1 MMTDTPLRLEP
12 GLYVTAT
19 PIGNLGDIT
28 YRAVETLK
36 AAELIVCEDT
46 RQTAKLCAAY
56 GIKTPLKPYHEH
68 NAARA
73 RPGLIKKLQDGAAI
87 CLVSDAGTPLIS
99 DPGYKLVREA
109 RDAGVAV
116 IPLPGASAV
125 ITALCAAGAPSDHFL
140 FAGFAPSRAG
150 ARDKAFAAVAE
161 IAATLVFYE
170 SGPRLCA
177 CLEAMA
183 AVFGERRAVVA
194 RELTKLHE
202 EFREGELSELAA
214 SYKDAPPKG
223 EIVVLVFPPET
234 KPVTVE
240 ALDDFLKDALETM
253 SVKDAAAQAA
263 SILGAARKSAY
274 ARALK
279 LKAEP

>member
-1 MMTDTPLRLEP
+1 MTDTPLHLEP

-36 AAELIVCEDT
+36 AADLIICEDT
-46 RQTAKLCAAY
+46 RHTAKLCAAY
-56 GIKTPLKPYHEH
+56 AIKTPLKPYHEH
-68 NAARA
+68 NAARV
-73 RPGLIKKLQDGAAI
+73 RPGIIKKLQDGAAM

-116 IPLPGASAV
+116 TPLPGASAA
-125 ITALCAAGAPSDHFL
+125 IAALSAAGAPSVHFL
-140 FAGFAPSRAG
+140 FAGFAPARTV

-161 IAATLVFYE
+161 VAATLVFYE
-170 SGPRLCA
+170 TGPRLCA

-183 AVFGERRAVVA
+183 AAFGNRRAVVA
-194 RELTKLHE
+194 RELTKLYE
-202 EFREGELSELAA
+202 DFREGHLSELAT

-234 KPVTVE
+234 KPVTAE
-240 ALDDFLKDALETM
+240 TLDRFLKDALETM

-263 SILGAARKSAY
+263 TVLGAARNSAY
-274 ARALK
+274 ARALQ
-279 LKAEP
+279 LKGNA